1 MQAWH
6 LYMETKLGF
15 TPSWKSWR
23 PGKGLREEVRSNLMR
38 LPFFF
43 FFFFVGLFVLLQ
55 TAGLQNTIF
64 WLHQVFRKAFC
75 LWVAQIKTT
84 YEYKAF
90 LGQDGTFIWWLFM
103 LKVIAPSINLFDSQE
118 TELAYN
124 HFLCVIMEG
133 HCWALW
139 FWNWMC

>member
-1 MQAWH
+1 
-6 LYMETKLGF
+6 
-15 TPSWKSWR
+15 
-23 PGKGLREEVRSNLMR
+23 MR

-43 FFFFVGLFVLLQ
+43 FFLFLVGLFVLLQ

-64 WLHQVFRKAFC
+64 WLHHVFWKAFC

-103 LKVIAPSINLFDSQE
+103 LKVIAPDTNLFDSQK

-133 HCWALW
+133 YCWGTLVLKLDVLVNCGW
-139 FWNWMC
+139 FSLPVSLRQAAVIPYQQVVGTLVWD